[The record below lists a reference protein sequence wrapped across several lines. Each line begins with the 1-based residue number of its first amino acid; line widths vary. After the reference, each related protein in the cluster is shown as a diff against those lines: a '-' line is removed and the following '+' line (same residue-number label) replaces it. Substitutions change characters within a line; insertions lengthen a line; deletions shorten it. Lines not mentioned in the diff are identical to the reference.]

1 MLSIWA
7 FDIFLKT
14 RADELEA
21 LHRARR
27 TDCRMGGYR
36 IRNERHGGLYCA
48 SAVLPSGTGM
58 MHVNPVGERTD
69 APPVPDLVTEF
80 RDLYILS
87 SAAAQLGGYGLEV
100 PELRWRALAERTE
113 RARTVLL
120 REPVPETD
128 TVAALRRLLDLCE
141 YIIEL
146 YIAGRQ
152 CPSAVWREAGKLGR
166 DAYGYIDPRVNAKRG
181 PVV

>member
-1 MLSIWA
+1 
-7 FDIFLKT
+7 
-14 RADELEA
+14 
-21 LHRARR
+21 
-27 TDCRMGGYR
+27 
-36 IRNERHGGLYCA
+36 
-48 SAVLPSGTGM
+48 
-58 MHVNPVGERTD
+58 
-69 APPVPDLVTEF
+69 VPDLVTEF

-87 SAAAQLGGYGLEV
+87 SAAAQLGGYGLV

-113 RARTVLL
+113 RAGTVLL

-128 TVAALRRLLDLCE
+128 TVAAFRRLLDICE

-152 CPSAVWREAGKLGR
+152 CPSAVWREAVKLGR
-166 DAYGYIDPRVNAKRG
+166 DAYGYIDPGVNAKRV